1 MNISG
6 ECKIIKDDRGV
17 CRTTLANKVI
27 DENGEEHTEFMS
39 INVGFKKGIE
49 VKNKE
54 RINIKNGFLTFY
66 SFERAK
72 EDGSTEKVRM
82 PKVMILDKETIEEG
96 VDEPWVW
103 KPREKKEGTV
113 EETTY
118 GWDSDDDLP
127 F

>member
-27 DENGEEHTEFMS
+27 DENGEEHTEFMNIS
-39 INVGFKKGIE
+39 VGFKKGIE
-49 VKNKE
+49 VKNRE
-54 RINIKNGFLTFY
+54 RINIKSGFLTFY
-66 SFERAK
+66 SFERTK
-72 EDGSTEKVRM
+72 EDGTTEKVRM

-103 KPREKKEGTV
+103 KPREKKEETV

-118 GWDSDDDLP
+118 GWDSSDDLP